1 MKEIKCPNCGTVF
14 SVNDSDYE
22 SIVSQIRTDEFN
34 KSVEDRLH
42 SSEEALRARHEVE
55 LARREQSHQ
64 QELNEKEGRLQALQA
79 EIDAMKAREAAMRKE
94 EQQGYELRL
103 RDERDKM
110 QRHLDEKQK
119 EVDGLTLEVK
129 MGESRMAQARLE
141 EQNRAKDEVQKKEL
155 EIARLKDIIITG
167 QQQVTDQKSL
177 YEEKLKEKDAMI
189 DRYRDMKT
197 RLSTKMVGE
206 TLEQHC
212 SNLFESNIRTLLPN
226 ATFEKDND
234 AIDGTKGDFVF
245 RDFDEEGKEYIS
257 IMFEM
262 KNEMDETATKHKN
275 EDFLKKLDED
285 RKKKG
290 CEYAVLVSLLELD
303 NELYN
308 NGIVDKSHRFPKMY
322 VIRPQFF
329 IPLITL
335 LVQTSRKSLDLQRQL
350 AVARNQSVD
359 VNNFESEL
367 ADFKEAFGRNYRI
380 ASEKFTNA
388 IKEIDKSIDH
398 LQKIK
403 EALLGSENQLRLANN
418 KADDLSVKKLTRNSP
433 LLAAEFAAVR
443 KQRSQPSDEPPAT
456 EE

>member
-212 SNLFESNIRTLLPN
+212 SNLFETNIRTLLPN